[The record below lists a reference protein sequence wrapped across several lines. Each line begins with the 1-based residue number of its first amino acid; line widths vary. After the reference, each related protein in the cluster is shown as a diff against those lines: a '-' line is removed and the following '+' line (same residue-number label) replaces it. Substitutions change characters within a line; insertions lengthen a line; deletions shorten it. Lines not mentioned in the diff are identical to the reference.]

1 MEAAAN
7 QNWFL
12 RKHEDGTVFGPL
24 SFAQLQQWASA
35 AQIAPHDKLSTDQR
49 TWQKAPMYPEL
60 QMDWLVEVTSE
71 HYYGPTTIGA
81 IAEFVRLGEI
91 TEETFI
97 INSCDGTR
105 RPINEVRK
113 LLEQAQAEEQ
123 AQSALDSPLAYQG
136 PAATGMAINLRER
149 INVLEQLLQEERRA
163 FQESEERY
171 QELEARY
178 NELLRHSAGE
188 GSPS

>member
-7 QNWFL
+7 QSWFL

-24 SFAQLQQWASA
+24 LFSQLQQWASA
-35 AQIAPHDKLSTDQR
+35 AQIGPHDKLSTDQH

-105 RPINEVRK
+105 RPINEVRE
-113 LLEQAQAEEQ
+113 LLEQVQAEEQ
-123 AQSALDSPLAYQG
+123 AQSTLDSPLAYQG

-178 NELLRHSAGE
+178 NELSKRSAGE
-188 GSPS
+188 ASPS

>member
-1 MEAAAN
+1 MEAVAN
-7 QNWFL
+7 QSWFL

-35 AQIAPHDKLSTDQR
+35 AQIAPHDKLSTDQQ

-60 QMDWLVEVTSE
+60 QMDWLVEVTSD

-81 IAEFVRLGEI
+81 IAELVRLGEI

-105 RPINEVRK
+105 RPINEVRE
-113 LLEQAQAEEQ
+113 LLKQAEAEEQ
-123 AQSALDSPLAYQG
+123 AQSALDSPLPYQL
-136 PAATGMAINLRER
+136 PAAPGMAINLRER

-178 NELLRHSAGE
+178 NELLKRSVGG
-188 GSPS
+188 GSPF

>member
-35 AQIAPHDKLSTDQR
+35 AQIAPHDKLSTDQQ

-105 RPINEVRK
+105 RSISEVRE
-113 LLEQAQAEEQ
+113 LLEQVQPEEQ
-123 AQSALDSPLAYQG
+123 AQRALGSPLAYQG
-136 PAATGMAINLRER
+136 PAAAGMAINLRER
-149 INVLEQLLQEERRA
+149 INGLEQLLQEERRA
-163 FQESEERY
+163 VQESEERY

-188 GSPS
+188 ESSS

>member
-7 QNWFL
+7 QSWFL
-12 RKHEDGTVFGPL
+12 RKHQDGTVFGPL

-35 AQIAPHDKLSTDQR
+35 AQIAPHDKLSTDQQ

-105 RPINEVRK
+105 RPISEVRE

-171 QELEARY
+171 LELEARH
-178 NELLRHSAGE
+178 NELLKRSAAAE
-188 GSPS
+188 SSS

>member
-1 MEAAAN
+1 MEAVAN
-7 QNWFL
+7 QSWFL
-12 RKHEDGTVFGPL
+12 RKHQDGTVFGPL

-35 AQIAPHDKLSTDQR
+35 AQIGPHDKLSTDQQ

-60 QMDWLVEVTSE
+60 QMDWLVEVTSD

-105 RPINEVRK
+105 RPINEVRE
-113 LLEQAQAEEQ
+113 LLKQAE
-123 AQSALDSPLAYQG
+123 ASSAAVSTSPLARSRKLCSQS
-136 PAATGMAINLRER
+136 
-149 INVLEQLLQEERRA
+149 RA
-163 FQESEERY
+163 YFPP
-171 QELEARY
+171 
-178 NELLRHSAGE
+178 SA
-188 GSPS
+188 SNSSCVPRSIMRPWSSTR

>member
-1 MEAAAN
+1 MEAATN
-7 QNWFL
+7 QSWFL
-12 RKHEDGTVFGPL
+12 RKHQDGMVFGPL

-35 AQIAPHDKLSTDQR
+35 AQIAPHDKLSTDQQ

-105 RPINEVRK
+105 RPISEVRE

-178 NELLRHSAGE
+178 NELLKRSAAAE
-188 GSPS
+188 LSS

>member
-7 QNWFL
+7 QSWFL
-12 RKHEDGTVFGPL
+12 RKHEDGTVFGPIL
-24 SFAQLQQWASA
+24 FSQLQQWASA
-35 AQIAPHDKLSTDQR
+35 AQIAPHDKLSTDQQ

-91 TEETFI
+91 TEETFL

-105 RPINEVRK
+105 HTINEVRE

-136 PAATGMAINLRER
+136 PAASGMAISLRAR
-149 INVLEQLLQEERRA
+149 INELEQILQEERRA
-163 FQESEERY
+163 VQESEERY

-178 NELLRHSAGE
+178 NQLLKHSAGE
-188 GSPS
+188 ESPP